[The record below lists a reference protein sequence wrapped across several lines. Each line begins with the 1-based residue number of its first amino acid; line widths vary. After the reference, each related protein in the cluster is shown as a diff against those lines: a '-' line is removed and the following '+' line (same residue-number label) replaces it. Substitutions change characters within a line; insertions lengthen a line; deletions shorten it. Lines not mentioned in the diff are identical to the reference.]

1 MKGKTKKG
9 IELANTNISEI
20 KTSQIKAIVEEYLQC
35 LKQIMPR
42 LIAGH
47 YDPRNIIIESSM
59 ISPCDN
65 RLHIINNTSIDFLDC
80 DAYEKTPIFLI
91 DVEKYLVNYDHYF
104 YWSFGAD
111 ILQVMRGK
119 LTSLDQD
126 IITRFFLL
134 MDIIFSRTYN
144 PWATPDTRRVRE
156 AQNALSPR
164 RYSQASDHIIVAH
177 LAYPLIDGLLKA
189 HWKDCKK
196 DKQNNSEFSQNEFLS
211 EDGVKV
217 PFKKLLRPN
226 ISNLA
231 ILLRGIEH
239 FTKNSLLKENLCLFR
254 EHFDGTFSEMYNGE
268 KAYDIISDQR
278 NSLLH
283 GGKPWERLFAA
294 LVNLVF
300 VLFNALLNEKEFKEA
315 KQQVVQRLSM
325 NYPEFRKTSYY
336 PPM

>member
-1 MKGKTKKG
+1 
-9 IELANTNISEI
+9 
-20 KTSQIKAIVEEYLQC
+20 
-35 LKQIMPR
+35 
-42 LIAGH
+42 
-47 YDPRNIIIESSM
+47 
-59 ISPCDN
+59 
-65 RLHIINNTSIDFLDC
+65 
-80 DAYEKTPIFLI
+80 
-91 DVEKYLVNYDHYF
+91 
-104 YWSFGAD
+104 
-111 ILQVMRGK
+111 
-119 LTSLDQD
+119 
-126 IITRFFLL
+126 

-144 PWATPDTRRVRE
+144 PWATTDTGRVRE

-196 DKQNNSEFSQNEFLS
+196 DNQNNPEFSQNEFLS
-211 EDGVKV
+211 EDGFKV
-217 PFKKLLRPN
+217 PFKKLLRHN

-239 FTKNSLLKENLCLFR
+239 FTKNSLLKENLPLFR
-254 EHFDGTFSEMYNGE
+254 EHFDETFSEMYNGE

-300 VLFNALLNEKEFKEA
+300 VLFNALLNEEEFKEV
-315 KQQVVQRLSM
+315 KQQLIQRLSM
-325 NYPEFRKTSYY
+325 NFPEFLKTSYY